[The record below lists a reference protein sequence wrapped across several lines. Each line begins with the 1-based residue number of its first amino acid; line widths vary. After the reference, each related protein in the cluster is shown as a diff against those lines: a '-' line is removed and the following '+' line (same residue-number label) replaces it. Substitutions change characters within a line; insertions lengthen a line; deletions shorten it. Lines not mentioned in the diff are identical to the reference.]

1 MLTSNPMQQDPETQR
16 RQALARVYAL
26 LVSLAE
32 SKEQP
37 QAVDIEI
44 KDLDPK
50 KVTNDNQSK

>member
-1 MLTSNPMQQDPETQR
+1 MLISNPMQQDPETQR

-37 QAVDIEI
+37 QAVEEKTI
-44 KDLDPK
+44 DPK
-50 KVTNDNQSK
+50 EVTHEKQSK